1 MYKNESYR
9 IKLAKI
15 VFLIVKQGIGPFTN
29 YANNE

>member
-15 VFLIVKQGIGPFTN
+15 VFLNVKKGIGSFTN